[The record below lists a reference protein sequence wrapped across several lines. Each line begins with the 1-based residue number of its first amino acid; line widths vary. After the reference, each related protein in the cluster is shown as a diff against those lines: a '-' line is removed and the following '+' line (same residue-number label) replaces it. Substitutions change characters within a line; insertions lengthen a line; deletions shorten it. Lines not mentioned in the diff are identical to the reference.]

1 MGQLLA
7 LGYKGMSYQ
16 SEPFIRSLETMISE
30 DEIIFHP
37 QRLTRLSE
45 WCGERN
51 ACFIA
56 FDSFTI
62 RWLTGF
68 TGSNGIIYVDHNCQV
83 LFTDSR
89 YAEQAPVEITR
100 HGVNVKCVISSNPL
114 NEIAELSKERNIHLD
129 GEKCSWSSKERIED
143 LVEGEVINAHE
154 FCSELRCIKDKSEIE
169 KIRTAAQITCVALD
183 SALAELNKETT
194 ERELAQNIESFMI
207 THGALNAAYPP
218 IVAAGKNSA
227 LPHARPTEQ
236 RIMDTNLLLVDVGAN
251 FEGYCSDMTRMI
263 PLSKLS
269 AEQEY
274 ALQIVLDAQTKAIEA
289 IRPGIKAKDVDAI
302 CRDAL
307 SNAILGAEF
316 LHGTGHGVGLEI
328 HEYPR
333 INSKSDDIIQEGM
346 VVTVEPGIYIEGSY
360 GIRWE
365 DLLLVTDSGVEYLTN
380 YDKRT
385 QVGNSYG

>member
-1 MGQLLA
+1 
-7 LGYKGMSYQ
+7 
-16 SEPFIRSLETMISE
+16 MISE

-129 GEKCSWSSKERIED
+129 GEKCSWSSKERIGD

-183 SALAELNKETT
+183 SALAELNTETT

-289 IRPGIKAKDVDAI
+289 IRPGIKAKEVDAI

>member
-1 MGQLLA
+1 
-7 LGYKGMSYQ
+7 MSYQ

-37 QRLTRLSE
+37 QRLTRLSK

-68 TGSNGIIYVDHNCQV
+68 TGSNGIIYLDHNCQV

-289 IRPGIKAKDVDAI
+289 IRPGIKAKEVDAI

>member
-1 MGQLLA
+1 
-7 LGYKGMSYQ
+7 MSYQ

-289 IRPGIKAKDVDAI
+289 IRPGIKAKEVDAI

-346 VVTVEPGIYIEGSY
+346 VITVEPGIYIEGSY

>member
-1 MGQLLA
+1 
-7 LGYKGMSYQ
+7 MSYQ

-289 IRPGIKAKDVDAI
+289 IRPGIKAKEVDAI